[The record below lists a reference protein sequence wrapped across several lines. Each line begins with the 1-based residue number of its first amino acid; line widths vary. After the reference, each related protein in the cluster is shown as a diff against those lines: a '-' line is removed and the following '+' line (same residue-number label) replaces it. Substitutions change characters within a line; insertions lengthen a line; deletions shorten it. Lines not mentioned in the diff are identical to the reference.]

1 MTFDEQLNA
10 YIALLGCTAKELS
23 DASGL
28 SPSVISRYRAGSRAP
43 EPDSDSLRSL
53 VGGIVRLAEDKGF
66 SELTEAAVAQ
76 TLAATLSG
84 PDFPYESLQK
94 NLDALLSA
102 LSVNVA
108 DFARH
113 LNYDT
118 SYISRIRNGQR
129 HPGDPEKFATEVARY
144 VVRK

>member
-28 SPSVISRYRAGSRAP
+28 SPSVISRYRTGSRTP
-43 EPDSDSLRSL
+43 EADSGSLQSL
-53 VGGIVRLAEDKGF
+53 IEGIVRLAAEKGIA
-66 SELTEAAVAQ
+66 EPGEASVAQ
-76 TLAATLSG
+76 ALAATLSG

-94 NLDALLSA
+94 NLDALLTA
-102 LSVNVA
+102 LSVNVS
-108 DFARH
+108 DLSRH

-129 HPGDPEKFATEVARY
+129 RPAEAEKFAS
-144 VVRK
+144 